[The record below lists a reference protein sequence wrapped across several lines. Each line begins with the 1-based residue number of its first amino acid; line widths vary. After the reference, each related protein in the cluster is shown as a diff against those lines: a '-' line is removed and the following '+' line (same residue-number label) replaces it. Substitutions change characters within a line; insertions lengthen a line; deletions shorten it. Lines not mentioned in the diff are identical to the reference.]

1 MADYKT
7 QNLRKEWV
15 KEIEQRLKKF
25 PEYSNL
31 KEFMKQA
38 SIEKL
43 QDLEQKEIQKQ
54 KIED

>member
-1 MADYKT
+1 MSDYKT

-15 KEIEQRLKKF
+15 KEIEQRLKQF

-43 QDLEQKEIQKQ
+43 QELEKEKRLRE
-54 KIED
+54 KLED